1 MQFLPLI
8 LPGSDPRLRAMV
20 ARPGGQTSTGII
32 ILITMA
38 CGVSESLTQARRSE
52 SLGRESKRTFAA
64 TTM

>member
-20 ARPGGQTSTGII
+20 ARPGGQTSTGIS

-38 CGVSESLTQARRSE
+38 GGVAESLTQARLSE
-52 SLGRESKRTFAA
+52 ALGQESKRTFAA